1 MKGKYSDIYA
11 MMRALQSPLDSEE
24 LKAALCEGAS
34 NGRTNSLRELTEEEL
49 ESLRT
54 RLQRETASKP
64 LRGSHSRKRKRSAV
78 LRLLT
83 DYGVDTKDWQA
94 INAFLSQ
101 KRIAGKEFAKLTD
114 SELETL
120 RRKLWAMLRKQKQG
134 EQKERKV
141 EKREPQK
148 KLTLYV
154 MNRGSNNQPKYN

>member
-34 NGRTNSLRELTEEEL
+34 NGRTHSLRELTEEEL

-64 LRGSHSRKRKRSAV
+64 RRGSQSRKRKRSAV

-94 INAFLSQ
+94 INAFVSQ

-114 SELETL
+114 NELEAL

-134 EQKERKV
+134 EQKERKI